1 MSVKVPSGFSL
12 REGERPIWYGRRS
25 FKSVIGYII
34 VGLLFLFFGGGLAA
48 VRGVAAGFGV
58 LLILVAIILFI
69 IAPLRVVATEYF
81 ITNLRTYV
89 KYGLVGRRVIEVQNE
104 WITDASVSQSF
115 FGRALNYGN
124 VVISTPGRAWGAVVM
139 VGVSDPMRIK
149 QVINDVL
156 DRNKKVKEIEERIRE
171 IEHEYELG
179 RITDEKYRE
188 LKSKYEEELKK
199 YM

>member
-1 MSVKVPSGFSL
+1 VKVPSGFSL

-34 VGLLFLFFGGGLAA
+34 VGLVLLFFGGGLAA
-48 VRGVAAGFGV
+48 VGGVAAAFGV
-58 LLILVAIILFI
+58 LLILIAIILFI

-124 VVISTPGRAWGAVVM
+124 VVISTPGRAWGAVAM
-139 VGVSDPMRIK
+139 VGVSDPMRVK
-149 QVINDVL
+149 QVISDVL
-156 DRNKKVKEIEERIRE
+156 DRNKKAKEIEDRGEDPRDRA
-171 IEHEYELG
+171 G
-179 RITDEKYRE
+179 A
-188 LKSKYEEELKK
+188 
-199 YM
+199 

>member
-1 MSVKVPSGFSL
+1 LSVKVPSGFSL

-34 VGLLFLFFGGGLAA
+34 VGLLLLFFGGGLAA
-48 VRGVAAGFGV
+48 VGGVAAGFGV
-58 LLILVAIILFI
+58 LLILIAIILFI

-139 VGVSDPMRIK
+139 VGVSDPMRVK

>member
-1 MSVKVPSGFSL
+1 VKVPSGFSL

-34 VGLLFLFFGGGLAA
+34 VGLVLLFFGGGLAA
-48 VRGVAAGFGV
+48 VGGVAAGFGV
-58 LLILVAIILFI
+58 LLILIAIILFI

-139 VGVSDPMRIK
+139 VGVSDPMRVK

-171 IEHEYELG
+171 IEHEHELG

>member
-1 MSVKVPSGFSL
+1 LSVKVPSGFSL

-34 VGLLFLFFGGGLAA
+34 VGLLLLFFGGGLAA
-48 VRGVAAGFGV
+48 VGGVAAGFGV
-58 LLILVAIILFI
+58 LLILIAIILFI
-69 IAPLRVVATEYF
+69 IAYLQVVATEYF

-104 WITDASVSQSF
+104 WITDAAVSQSF

-139 VGVSDPMRIK
+139 VGVSDPMRVK

>member
-1 MSVKVPSGFSL
+1 LSVKVPSGFSL

-34 VGLLFLFFGGGLAA
+34 VGLLLLFFGGGLAA
-48 VRGVAAGFGV
+48 VGGVAAGFGV
-58 LLILVAIILFI
+58 LLILIAIILFI
-69 IAPLRVVATEYF
+69 IAYLRVVATEYF

-124 VVISTPGRAWGAVVM
+124 VVISTPGRAWGAVAM
-139 VGVSDPMRIK
+139 VGVSDPMRVK

-171 IEHEYELG
+171 IEHEHELG

>member
-1 MSVKVPSGFSL
+1 LSAKVPSGFSL

-48 VRGVAAGFGV
+48 VGGAAAGFGV
-58 LLILVAIILFI
+58 LLILIAIILFI
-69 IAPLRVVATEYF
+69 IAYLRVVATEYF

-139 VGVSDPMRIK
+139 VGVSDPMRVK

>member
-34 VGLLFLFFGGGLAA
+34 VGLVLLFFGGGLAA
-48 VRGVAAGFGV
+48 VGGVAAGFGV
-58 LLILVAIILFI
+58 LLILIAIIFFI

-89 KYGLVGRRVIEVQNE
+89 KYGLVGRRVIEIQNQ
-104 WITDASVSQSF
+104 WITNASVSQSF
-115 FGRALNYGN
+115 LGRALNYGN

-139 VGVSDPMRIK
+139 VGVSDPMRVK

-171 IEHEYELG
+171 IEHEHEIG

>member
-1 MSVKVPSGFSL
+1 LSVKVPSGFSL

-48 VRGVAAGFGV
+48 VGGAAAGFGV
-58 LLILVAIILFI
+58 LLILIAIILFI
-69 IAPLRVVATEYF
+69 IAYLRVVATEYF

-124 VVISTPGRAWGAVVM
+124 VVISTPGRAWGAVAM
-139 VGVSDPMRIK
+139 VGVSDPMRVK

>member
-1 MSVKVPSGFSL
+1 LSVKVPSGFSL

-48 VRGVAAGFGV
+48 VGGAAAGFGV
-58 LLILVAIILFI
+58 LLILIAIILFI
-69 IAPLRVVATEYF
+69 IAYLRVVATEYF

-139 VGVSDPMRIK
+139 VGVSDPMRVK